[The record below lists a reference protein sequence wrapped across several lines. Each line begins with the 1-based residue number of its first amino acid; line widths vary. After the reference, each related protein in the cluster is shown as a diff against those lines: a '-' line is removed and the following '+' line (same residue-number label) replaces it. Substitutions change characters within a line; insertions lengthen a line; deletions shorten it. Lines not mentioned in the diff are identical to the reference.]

1 MLFPSVSDRYE
12 RSYLLY
18 ISFFN
23 PLIIDRRTSFINQD
37 FMISKSKSFVAF
49 VGLILVACTQLAAQ
63 TPHKTSS
70 PPIRRVSPTRVVTAR
85 DTLRGRN
92 LLADGYNMTTAR
104 EAETRISDAE
114 MERALEREALEY
126 PAIDLYGEDSWTNW
140 VNPFAGKSSPR
151 VPATYDIDCSGF
163 VMPLEGTMRVTSN
176 YGYRARYRRE
186 HKGIDLALRTG
197 DDVRAAFDGKVRI
210 RGYERGGY
218 GNYIVIRHPNGLETV
233 YGHMSRCIAQE
244 GQIVRAGEVIGK
256 GGSTGRSTGPHL
268 HFETRFLGIDIN
280 PALIIDFGVG
290 APQSDFYTFVA
301 PRGYKT
307 YAYDDSDA
315 QSKAS
320 SDAKYKAKAKKNR
333 ASASRAPRIY
343 RVKKGDTLSSIAKK
357 TGVSVSRLCKANNMS
372 SRAVLR
378 PGQALKY

>member
-1 MLFPSVSDRYE
+1 
-12 RSYLLY
+12 
-18 ISFFN
+18 
-23 PLIIDRRTSFINQD
+23 
-37 FMISKSKSFVAF
+37 MISKSKSFVAF
-49 VGLILVACTQLAAQ
+49 VGLIFVAFAQLAAQ
-63 TPHKTSS
+63 TPQQKTA
-70 PPIRRVSPTRVVTAR
+70 PPTRLVSPTRIISSR
-85 DTLRGRN
+85 DSLSGRN
-92 LLADGYNMTTAR
+92 LLADGYTIQTAR
-104 EAETRISDAE
+104 DAEMRISNAE

-126 PAIDLYGEDSWTNW
+126 PAIDLYGEDSWTDW

-151 VPATYDIDCSGF
+151 IPATYNIDCSGF
-163 VMPLEGTMRVTSN
+163 VMPLEGTMRITSN

-244 GQIVRAGEVIGK
+244 GQIVKAGEVIGK

-280 PALIIDFGVG
+280 PALIIDFSVG
-290 APQSDFYTFVA
+290 APQSDYYTFVA

-307 YAYDDSDA
+307 YAYEDGDA
-315 QSKAS
+315 QSKAG
-320 SDAKYKAKAKKNR
+320 SDAKYKAKANKKSR
-333 ASASRAPRIY
+333 ASASHTPRIY
-343 RVKKGDTLSSIAKK
+343 RVKKGDTLSRIAKK
-357 TGVSVSRLCKANNMS
+357 TGVSVSHLCKANNMS
-372 SRAVLR
+372 SRATLR

>member
-85 DTLRGRN
+85 DTLSGRN

>member
-1 MLFPSVSDRYE
+1 
-12 RSYLLY
+12 
-18 ISFFN
+18 
-23 PLIIDRRTSFINQD
+23 
-37 FMISKSKSFVAF
+37 MISKSKSFVAF
-49 VGLILVACTQLAAQ
+49 VGLIFVAFAQLAAQ
-63 TPHKTSS
+63 TPQQKTA
-70 PPIRRVSPTRVVTAR
+70 PPTRLVSPTRIISSR
-85 DTLRGRN
+85 DSLSGRN
-92 LLADGYNMTTAR
+92 LLADGYTIQTAR
-104 EAETRISDAE
+104 DAEMRISNAE

-126 PAIDLYGEDSWTNW
+126 PAIDLYGEDSWTDW
-140 VNPFAGKSSPR
+140 VNPFAGKGSPR
-151 VPATYDIDCSGF
+151 IPATYDIDCSGF
-163 VMPLEGTMRVTSN
+163 VMPLEGTMRITSN

-244 GQIVRAGEVIGK
+244 GQIVKAGEVIGK

-280 PALIIDFGVG
+280 PALIIDFSVG
-290 APQSDFYTFVA
+290 APQSDYYTFVA

-307 YAYDDSDA
+307 YAYEEGDA
-315 QSKAS
+315 QSKAG
-320 SDAKYKAKAKKNR
+320 SDAKYKAKANKKSR
-333 ASASRAPRIY
+333 ASASHTPRIY
-343 RVKKGDTLSSIAKK
+343 RVKKGDTLSRIAKK
-357 TGVSVSRLCKANNMS
+357 TGVSVSHLCKANNMS
-372 SRAVLR
+372 SRATLR

>member
-1 MLFPSVSDRYE
+1 
-12 RSYLLY
+12 
-18 ISFFN
+18 
-23 PLIIDRRTSFINQD
+23 
-37 FMISKSKSFVAF
+37 MISKSKSFVAF
-49 VGLILVACTQLAAQ
+49 VGLIFVAFAQLAAQ
-63 TPHKTSS
+63 TPQQKTA
-70 PPIRRVSPTRVVTAR
+70 PPTRLVSPTRIISSR
-85 DTLRGRN
+85 DSLSGRN
-92 LLADGYNMTTAR
+92 LLADGYTIQTAR
-104 EAETRISDAE
+104 DAEMRISNAE

-126 PAIDLYGEDSWTNW
+126 PAIDLYGEDSWTDW

-151 VPATYDIDCSGF
+151 IPATYDIDCSGF

-244 GQIVRAGEVIGK
+244 GQIVKAGEVIGK

-280 PALIIDFGVG
+280 PALIIDFSVG
-290 APQSDFYTFVA
+290 APQSDYYTFVA

-307 YAYDDSDA
+307 YAYEDGDA
-315 QSKAS
+315 QSKVG
-320 SDAKYKAKAKKNR
+320 SDAKYKAKTNKKSR
-333 ASASRAPRIY
+333 ASASHTPRIY
-343 RVKKGDTLSSIAKK
+343 RVKKGDTLSRIAKK
-357 TGVSVSRLCKANNMS
+357 TGVSVSHLCKANNMS
-372 SRAVLR
+372 SRATLR

>member
-1 MLFPSVSDRYE
+1 
-12 RSYLLY
+12 
-18 ISFFN
+18 
-23 PLIIDRRTSFINQD
+23 
-37 FMISKSKSFVAF
+37 MISKSKSFVAF

-85 DTLRGRN
+85 DTLSGRN

-126 PAIDLYGEDSWTNW
+126 PAIDLYGEDSWTDW

-151 VPATYDIDCSGF
+151 IPATYDIDCSGF

-357 TGVSVSRLCKANNMS
+357 TGISVSRLCKANNMS

>member
-1 MLFPSVSDRYE
+1 MFPSVSDRYE

-280 PALIIDFGVG
+280 PARIIDFSVG

-307 YAYDDSDA
+307 YAYDDNDA

-320 SDAKYKAKAKKNR
+320 SDSKYKAKAKKNR

-357 TGVSVSRLCKANNMS
+357 TGISVSRLCKANNMS

-378 PGQALKY
+378 PGQSLKY

>member
-85 DTLRGRN
+85 DTLSGRN

-301 PRGYKT
+301 PGGYKT

>member
-1 MLFPSVSDRYE
+1 
-12 RSYLLY
+12 
-18 ISFFN
+18 
-23 PLIIDRRTSFINQD
+23 
-37 FMISKSKSFVAF
+37 MISKSKSFVAF
-49 VGLILVACTQLAAQ
+49 VGLIFVAFAQLAAQ
-63 TPHKTSS
+63 TPQQKTA
-70 PPIRRVSPTRVVTAR
+70 PPTRLVSPTRIISSR
-85 DTLRGRN
+85 DSLSGRN
-92 LLADGYNMTTAR
+92 LLADGYTIQTAR
-104 EAETRISDAE
+104 DAEMRISNAE

-126 PAIDLYGEDSWTNW
+126 PAIDLYGEDSWTDW

-151 VPATYDIDCSGF
+151 IPATYNIDCSGF
-163 VMPLEGTMRVTSN
+163 VMPLEGTMRITSN

-244 GQIVRAGEVIGK
+244 GQIVKAGEVIGK

-280 PALIIDFGVG
+280 PALIIDFSVG
-290 APQSDFYTFVA
+290 APQSDYYTFVA

-307 YAYDDSDA
+307 YVYEDGDA
-315 QSKAS
+315 QSKAG
-320 SDAKYKAKAKKNR
+320 SDAKYKAKANKKSR
-333 ASASRAPRIY
+333 ASASHTPRIY
-343 RVKKGDTLSSIAKK
+343 RVKKGDTLSRIAKK
-357 TGVSVSRLCKANNMS
+357 TGVSVSHLCKANNMS
-372 SRAVLR
+372 SRATLR

>member
-1 MLFPSVSDRYE
+1 M
-12 RSYLLY
+12 
-18 ISFFN
+18 
-23 PLIIDRRTSFINQD
+23 T
-37 FMISKSKSFVAF
+37 SKSKSFVAF

-70 PPIRRVSPTRVVTAR
+70 PPLRRVSPTRVVTAR
-85 DTLRGRN
+85 DSLSGRN
-92 LLADGYNMTTAR
+92 LLADGYGIMTAR
-104 EAETRISDAE
+104 DAETRISDAE

-126 PAIDLYGEDSWTNW
+126 PAIDLYGEDSWTDW

-280 PALIIDFGVG
+280 PARIIDFSVG
-290 APQSDFYTFVA
+290 APQSDYYTFVA

-307 YAYDDSDA
+307 YAYDDSNA

-320 SDAKYKAKAKKNR
+320 SDSKYKAKAKKNR

-357 TGVSVSRLCKANNMS
+357 TGISVSRLCKANNMS

>member
-49 VGLILVACTQLAAQ
+49 VGLILVACTQLVAQ

-85 DTLRGRN
+85 DTLSGRN

-280 PALIIDFGVG
+280 PAHIIDFGVG
-290 APQSDFYTFVA
+290 APQSDYYTFVA

-307 YAYDDSDA
+307 YAYEDVNA
-315 QSKAS
+315 QSKAGE
-320 SDAKYKAKAKKNR
+320 AKYKAKAQK
-333 ASASRAPRIY
+333 SRAKASNSPRIY

>member
-85 DTLRGRN
+85 DTLSGRN

-104 EAETRISDAE
+104 DAETRISDAE

-197 DDVRAAFDGKVRI
+197 DDVRAVFDGKVRI

-357 TGVSVSRLCKANNMS
+357 TGISVSRLCKANNMS

>member
-1 MLFPSVSDRYE
+1 
-12 RSYLLY
+12 
-18 ISFFN
+18 
-23 PLIIDRRTSFINQD
+23 
-37 FMISKSKSFVAF
+37 MISKSKSFIAF
-49 VGLILVACTQLAAQ
+49 VGLIFVACTQLAAQ

-70 PPIRRVSPTRVVTAR
+70 PPLRRVSPMRVMTAR
-85 DTLRGRN
+85 DSLSGRN
-92 LLADGYNMTTAR
+92 LLADGYNIMTAR
-104 EAETRISDAE
+104 DAEMRISNAD

-140 VNPFAGKSSPR
+140 VNPFAGKRSPR
-151 VPATYDIDCSGF
+151 VPATYNIDCSGF

-280 PALIIDFGVG
+280 PAHIIDFGVG
-290 APQSDFYTFVA
+290 APQSDYYTFVA

-307 YAYDDSDA
+307 YAYEE
-315 QSKAS
+315 SKAS
-320 SDAKYKAKAKKNR
+320 SDTQYKAKAKKNR
-333 ASASRAPRIY
+333 VSASRAPRIF

-357 TGVSVSRLCKANNMS
+357 TGVPVSRLCKANNMS

-378 PGQALKY
+378 PGQPLKY

>member
-1 MLFPSVSDRYE
+1 MQEDLSTVYQT
-12 RSYLLY
+12 
-18 ISFFN
+18 FN
-23 PLIIDRRTSFINQD
+23 SQTIDRSTLFINLD
-37 FMISKSKSFVAF
+37 FMTSKRTSFVAF
-49 VGLILVACTQLAAQ
+49 VGLIFVACIQLAAAPSPQ
-63 TPHKTSS
+63 QKTTR
-70 PPIRRVSPTRVVTAR
+70 PPLKLVSPTRIVASPDSLVT
-85 DTLRGRN
+85 RN
-92 LLADGYNMTTAR
+92 WLADGYTIVTAKD
-104 EAETRISDAE
+104 AETRISSAE

-126 PAIDLYGEDSWTNW
+126 PAIDLYGEDSWTDW

-151 VPATYDIDCSGF
+151 IPATYNIDCSGF
-163 VMPLEGTMRVTSN
+163 VMPLAGTMRVTSN

-233 YGHMSRCIAQE
+233 YGHMSRCIAKE
-244 GQIVRAGEVIGK
+244 GQIVKAGEVIGK

-280 PALIIDFGVG
+280 PSKIIDFGVG
-290 APQSDFYTFVA
+290 APQSDYYTFVA

-307 YAYDDSDA
+307 YAYEEGNT
-315 QSKAS
+315 QSKAG
-320 SDAKYKAKAKKNR
+320 DTKYKAKAKKNR
-333 ASASRAPRIY
+333 PSVSHTPRIY
-343 RVKKGDTLSSIAKK
+343 RVKKGDTLSKIAKK
-357 TGVSVSRLCKANNMS
+357 TGVSVRHLCKANNMS
-372 SRAVLR
+372 SRATLR

>member
-1 MLFPSVSDRYE
+1 MFSTVSDRCE
-12 RSYLLY
+12 RGYLLC

-23 PLIIDRRTSFINQD
+23 PLIIDRHTSFINQD
-37 FMISKSKSFVAF
+37 FMISKSKSFIAF
-49 VGLILVACTQLAAQ
+49 VGLIFVACTQLAAQ

-70 PPIRRVSPTRVVTAR
+70 PPLRRVSPTRVVTAR
-85 DTLRGRN
+85 DSLGIRN
-92 LLADGYNMTTAR
+92 LLADGYNIMTAR
-104 EAETRISDAE
+104 DAETRISNAE

-126 PAIDLYGEDSWTNW
+126 PAIDLYGEDSWTDW

-151 VPATYDIDCSGF
+151 IPATYNIDCSGF

-280 PALIIDFGVG
+280 PAHIIDFGVG
-290 APQSDFYTFVA
+290 APQSDYYTFVA

-307 YAYDDSDA
+307 YAYEE
-315 QSKAS
+315 SKAS
-320 SDAKYKAKAKKNR
+320 SDTQYKVKAKKNR
-333 ASASRAPRIY
+333 VSASHAPRIY
-343 RVKKGDTLSSIAKK
+343 RVKKGDTLSTIAKK
-357 TGVSVSRLCKANNMS
+357 TGVPVSRLCKANNMS

-378 PGQALKY
+378 PGQSLKY

>member
-1 MLFPSVSDRYE
+1 M
-12 RSYLLY
+12 
-18 ISFFN
+18 
-23 PLIIDRRTSFINQD
+23 T
-37 FMISKSKSFVAF
+37 SKSKSFVAF

-70 PPIRRVSPTRVVTAR
+70 PPLRRVSPTRVVTAR
-85 DTLRGRN
+85 DSLSGRN
-92 LLADGYNMTTAR
+92 LLADGYGIMTAR
-104 EAETRISDAE
+104 DAETRISDAE

-126 PAIDLYGEDSWTNW
+126 PAIDLYGEDSWTDW

-197 DDVRAAFDGKVRI
+197 DNVRAAFDGKVRI

-244 GQIVRAGEVIGK
+244 GQIVKAGEVIGK

-280 PALIIDFGVG
+280 PARIIDFSVG
-290 APQSDFYTFVA
+290 APQSDYYTFVA

-357 TGVSVSRLCKANNMS
+357 TGISVSRLCKANNIS

-378 PGQALKY
+378 PGQSLKY

>member
-85 DTLRGRN
+85 DTLSGRN

-126 PAIDLYGEDSWTNW
+126 PAIDLYGEDSWTDW

-151 VPATYDIDCSGF
+151 IPATYDIDCSGF

-357 TGVSVSRLCKANNMS
+357 TGISVSRLCKANNMS

>member
-1 MLFPSVSDRYE
+1 MFSTVSDRCE
-12 RSYLLY
+12 RGYLLC

-23 PLIIDRRTSFINQD
+23 PLIIDRHTSFINQD

-49 VGLILVACTQLAAQ
+49 VGLIFVACTQLAAQ

-70 PPIRRVSPTRVVTAR
+70 PPLRRVSPTRVVTAR
-85 DTLRGRN
+85 DSLGIRN
-92 LLADGYNMTTAR
+92 LLADGYNIMTAR
-104 EAETRISDAE
+104 DAETRISNAE

-126 PAIDLYGEDSWTNW
+126 PAIDLYGEDSRADW

-151 VPATYDIDCSGF
+151 IPATYNIDCSGF

-280 PALIIDFGVG
+280 PAHIIDFGVG
-290 APQSDFYTFVA
+290 APQSDYYTFVA

-307 YAYDDSDA
+307 YAYEE
-315 QSKAS
+315 SKAS
-320 SDAKYKAKAKKNR
+320 SDTQYKAKAKKNR
-333 ASASRAPRIY
+333 VSASRAPRIY

-357 TGVSVSRLCKANNMS
+357 TGTPVSRLCKANNMS

-378 PGQALKY
+378 PGQSLKY

>member
-1 MLFPSVSDRYE
+1 MFSTVSDRCE
-12 RSYLLY
+12 RSYLLC

-23 PLIIDRRTSFINQD
+23 PLIIDRHTSFINQD

-49 VGLILVACTQLAAQ
+49 VGLIFVACTQLAAQ

-70 PPIRRVSPTRVVTAR
+70 PPLRRVSPTRVVTAR
-85 DTLRGRN
+85 DSLGVRN
-92 LLADGYNMTTAR
+92 LLADGYNIMTAR
-104 EAETRISDAE
+104 DAETRISNAE
-114 MERALEREALEY
+114 MERALKREALEY
-126 PAIDLYGEDSWTNW
+126 PAIDLYGEDSWTDW

-151 VPATYDIDCSGF
+151 IPATYNIDCSGF

-280 PALIIDFGVG
+280 PAHIIDFGVG
-290 APQSDFYTFVA
+290 APQSDYYTFVA

-307 YAYDDSDA
+307 YAYEE
-315 QSKAS
+315 SKAS
-320 SDAKYKAKAKKNR
+320 SDTQYKAKAKKNR
-333 ASASRAPRIY
+333 VSASRAPRIY

-357 TGVSVSRLCKANNMS
+357 TGVPVSRLCKANNMS

-378 PGQALKY
+378 PGQSLKY

>member
-1 MLFPSVSDRYE
+1 MTGTRGAIY
-12 RSYLLY
+12 YG
-18 ISFFN
+18 ISFFK

-49 VGLILVACTQLAAQ
+49 VGLIFVACTQLAAQ

-70 PPIRRVSPTRVVTAR
+70 PPLRRVAPTRVVTAR
-85 DTLRGRN
+85 DSLGVRN
-92 LLADGYNMTTAR
+92 LLADGYNIMTAR
-104 EAETRISDAE
+104 DAETRISNAE

-280 PALIIDFGVG
+280 PAHIIDFGVG
-290 APQSDFYTFVA
+290 APQSDYYTFVA

-307 YAYDDSDA
+307 YAYEE
-315 QSKAS
+315 SKAS
-320 SDAKYKAKAKKNR
+320 SDTQYKAKAKKHR
-333 ASASRAPRIY
+333 TSRAPRIY

-357 TGVSVSRLCKANNMS
+357 TGTPVSRLCKANNIS

-378 PGQALKY
+378 PGQSLKY

>member
-1 MLFPSVSDRYE
+1 MFPSVSDRYE

-85 DTLRGRN
+85 DTLSGRN

-104 EAETRISDAE
+104 DAETRISDAE

-244 GQIVRAGEVIGK
+244 GQIVKAGEVIGK

-280 PALIIDFGVG
+280 PARIIDFSVG
-290 APQSDFYTFVA
+290 APQSDYYTFVA

-307 YAYDDSDA
+307 YAYDDSNA

-320 SDAKYKAKAKKNR
+320 SDSKYKAKAKKNR
-333 ASASRAPRIY
+333 ASASSAPRIY

-357 TGVSVSRLCKANNMS
+357 TGISVSRLCKANNMS

>member
-85 DTLRGRN
+85 DTLSGRN

-378 PGQALKY
+378 PGQSLKY

>member
-1 MLFPSVSDRYE
+1 MTGTRGAIY
-12 RSYLLY
+12 YG

-49 VGLILVACTQLAAQ
+49 VGLIFVACTQLAAQ

-70 PPIRRVSPTRVVTAR
+70 PPLRRVSPTRVVTAR
-85 DTLRGRN
+85 DSLGVRN
-92 LLADGYNMTTAR
+92 LLADGYNIMTAR
-104 EAETRISDAE
+104 DAETRISNAE
-114 MERALEREALEY
+114 MERALKREALEY
-126 PAIDLYGEDSWTNW
+126 PAIDLYGEDSWTDW

-151 VPATYDIDCSGF
+151 IPATYDIDCSGF

-280 PALIIDFGVG
+280 PAHIIDFGVG
-290 APQSDFYTFVA
+290 APQSDYYTFVA

-307 YAYDDSDA
+307 YAYEE
-315 QSKAS
+315 SKAS
-320 SDAKYKAKAKKNR
+320 SDTQYKAKAKKNR
-333 ASASRAPRIY
+333 VSASRAPRIY

-357 TGVSVSRLCKANNMS
+357 TGTPVSRLCKANNMS

-378 PGQALKY
+378 PGQSLKY

>member
-280 PALIIDFGVG
+280 PARIIDFSVG

-320 SDAKYKAKAKKNR
+320 SDSKYKAKAKKNR

-357 TGVSVSRLCKANNMS
+357 TGISVSRLCKANNMS

>member
-1 MLFPSVSDRYE
+1 
-12 RSYLLY
+12 
-18 ISFFN
+18 
-23 PLIIDRRTSFINQD
+23 
-37 FMISKSKSFVAF
+37 MISKSKSFVAF
-49 VGLILVACTQLAAQ
+49 VGLIFVAFAQLAAQ
-63 TPHKTSS
+63 TPQQKTA
-70 PPIRRVSPTRVVTAR
+70 PPTRLVSPTRIISSR
-85 DTLRGRN
+85 DSLSGRN
-92 LLADGYNMTTAR
+92 LLADGYTIQTAR
-104 EAETRISDAE
+104 DAEMRISNAE

-126 PAIDLYGEDSWTNW
+126 PAIDLYGEDSWTDW

-151 VPATYDIDCSGF
+151 IPATYDIDCSGF

-244 GQIVRAGEVIGK
+244 GQIVKAGEVIGK

-280 PALIIDFGVG
+280 PALIIDFSVG
-290 APQSDFYTFVA
+290 APQSDYYTFVA

-307 YAYDDSDA
+307 YAYEDGAA
-315 QSKAS
+315 QSKAG
-320 SDAKYKAKAKKNR
+320 SDAKYKAKANKKSR
-333 ASASRAPRIY
+333 ASASHTPRIY
-343 RVKKGDTLSSIAKK
+343 RVKKGDTLSRIAKK
-357 TGVSVSRLCKANNMS
+357 TGVSVSHLCKANNMS
-372 SRAVLR
+372 SRATLR

>member
-1 MLFPSVSDRYE
+1 MFPSVSDRYE

-85 DTLRGRN
+85 DTLSGRN

-104 EAETRISDAE
+104 DAETRISDAE

-197 DDVRAAFDGKVRI
+197 DDVRAVFDGKVRI

-357 TGVSVSRLCKANNMS
+357 TGISVSRLCKANNMS

>member
-49 VGLILVACTQLAAQ
+49 VGLILVACTQLVAQ

-85 DTLRGRN
+85 DTLSGRN

-343 RVKKGDTLSSIAKK
+343 RVKEGDTLSSIAKK

>member
-1 MLFPSVSDRYE
+1 
-12 RSYLLY
+12 
-18 ISFFN
+18 
-23 PLIIDRRTSFINQD
+23 
-37 FMISKSKSFVAF
+37 MISKRKSFVAF
-49 VGLILVACTQLAAQ
+49 VGLIFVACTQLAAQ

-70 PPIRRVSPTRVVTAR
+70 PPLRRVVPTRVVTAR
-85 DTLRGRN
+85 DSLGVRN
-92 LLADGYNMTTAR
+92 LLADGYGIMTAR
-104 EAETRISDAE
+104 DAETRISNAE

-126 PAIDLYGEDSWTNW
+126 PAIDLYGEDSWTDW

-151 VPATYDIDCSGF
+151 IPATYDIDCSGF

-280 PALIIDFGVG
+280 PARIIDFGVG
-290 APQSDFYTFVA
+290 APQSDYYTFVA

-307 YAYDDSDA
+307 YAYENGNA
-315 QSKAS
+315 TP
-320 SDAKYKAKAKKNR
+320 DAKYKAKAKRNR
-333 ASASRAPRIY
+333 ASASHAPRIY

-357 TGVSVSRLCKANNMS
+357 TGISVRRLCKANNMS